1 MSKSSAAR
9 WVKFFNAGGIPS
21 PAAASYAHIF
31 VENRIQEDM
40 LLDLNKEYLREMGI
54 TPMGDIIAI
63 LRHAKQVSDQNVL
76 DKVLISE
83 APLPKTMSKIVVG
96 TAPVPPSNKHVPP
109 SSKHVSSSPVAAGS
123 TNKASPPTKPARRV
137 LPEHEGKYKV
147 TLPSGT
153 TERSKQI
160 LAKREQLYSDRV
172 SSTKKTDVFAR
183 LHNSKCDDDAQEGIV
198 SSSGESNVRVHI
210 TGVHKG
216 SSVQVAATSS
226 NNSVFARLGGKQS
239 LDSVQH
245 NTGLA
250 KEIKSILKN
259 TQSTNSGSGARRNT
273 PIVKAKNTATSV
285 VRSQQK
291 VMLVHK
297 VPLKRG
303 DDSEDE
309 SMDDED
315 LIEADSDFDSEA
327 EYCEQQ
333 DVDMAAPAEKIV
345 KFASTAEVREIAPH
359 TPYKARG
366 NSNFARNIKSR
377 LGLVSKLHATRK
389 TYNLKASPP
398 QKPGARLSP
407 VKGKAIRMRSDEL
420 LTRQDTLP
428 VHKRLGTTAPAQP
441 PPPRTQQRDH
451 KLNSFAPR
459 RNSSVNAGHR
469 PRVQPNSV
477 FDRLGFNNSL

>member
-1 MSKSSAAR
+1 MSKTSAAR

-54 TPMGDIIAI
+54 TLMGDIIAI
-63 LRHAKQVSDQNVL
+63 LRHAKQVYERNAL
-76 DKVLISE
+76 DKVLPPE
-83 APLPKTMSKIVVG
+83 APKHKNKPAVASPSATPTASK
-96 TAPVPPSNKHVPP
+96 S
-109 SSKHVSSSPVAAGS
+109 
-123 TNKASPPTKPARRV
+123 SPPTKPARRV

-147 TLPSGT
+147 TLPAGT

-172 SSTKKTDVFAR
+172 SSSKKNDVFTR
-183 LHNSKCDDDAQEGIV
+183 LHKHKSDDEAQEGIV

-210 TGVHKG
+210 GVPKV
-216 SSVQVAATSS
+216 SISKVAATSS
-226 NNSVFARLGGKQS
+226 NNSVFARLGGKQN
-239 LDSVQH
+239 VEVVVR
-245 NTGLA
+245 

-259 TQSTNSGSGARRNT
+259 TQNTGVKRNSS
-273 PIVKAKNTATSV
+273 IVKAKNTVSPVT
-285 VRSQQK
+285 RLPQQK
-291 VMLVHK
+291 VMLVTK

-303 DDSEDE
+303 DDSEDD
-309 SMDDED
+309 STDDMLD
-315 LIEADSDFDSEA
+315 
-327 EYCEQQ
+327 
-333 DVDMAAPAEKIV
+333 DVDNDMDALSMSDYDDAAPVEKIV

-359 TPYKARG
+359 VPYKARG
-366 NSNFARNIKSR
+366 NNNLARNIKSR

-398 QKPGARLSP
+398 KKPTARLSP

-420 LTRQDTLP
+420 LARQDTLP
-428 VHKRLGTTAPAQP
+428 VHKRLGNSAAAGSGSGGGGNK
-441 PPPRTQQRDH
+441 TQFNKSQF
-451 KLNSFAPR
+451 SPR
-459 RNSSVNAGHR
+459 RHSSVNAGSR
-469 PRVQPNSV
+469 DKSRVQSNSV

>member
-1 MSKSSAAR
+1 MSKSTAAR

-31 VENRIQEDM
+31 VENRIQDDM

-63 LRHAKQVSDQNVL
+63 LRHAKQVSEQHVL
-76 DKVLISE
+76 DKVLITD
-83 APLPKTMSKIVVG
+83 APSPKSKAK
-96 TAPVPPSNKHVPP
+96 TKNL
-109 SSKHVSSSPVAAGS
+109 VSA
-123 TNKASPPTKPARRV
+123 TTASPISASTVVNASANKVSPPAKPARRV

-172 SSTKKTDVFAR
+172 TSTKKTDVFAR
-183 LHNSKCDDDAQEGIV
+183 LHKSKCDDDAQEGIV
-198 SSSGESNVRVHI
+198 SSSAESNVRVHI
-210 TGVHKG
+210 TGVHNTSTGKI
-216 SSVQVAATSS
+216 AASSS

-239 LDSVQH
+239 LDSVQQ
-245 NTGLA
+245 NTVVA

-259 TQSTNSGSGARRNT
+259 TKSTTGGSIIKRNT
-273 PIVKAKNTATSV
+273 SIVKAKTTAAPLA
-285 VRSQQK
+285 RSQQK

-297 VPLKRG
+297 VPLKCG
-303 DDSEDE
+303 DDSDDD
-309 SMDDED
+309 SMDDDD
-315 LIEADSDFDSEA
+315 LREAGSDIDSEGS
-327 EYCEQQ
+327 ESEQ
-333 DVDMAAPAEKIV
+333 DVVMAAPVEKIV
-345 KFASTAEVREIAPH
+345 KFASTAEVREIAPN

-377 LGLVSKLHATRK
+377 LGMVSKLHATRK

-398 QKPGARLSP
+398 KKPGARLSP

-428 VHKRLGTTAPAQP
+428 VHKRLGSSATAAQP
-441 PPPRTQQRDH
+441 PTSHRNQQRDQKH
-451 KLNSFAPR
+451 FAPR
-459 RNSSVNAGHR
+459 RTSSVNAGNR
-469 PRVQPNSV
+469 PRGQPSSV
-477 FDRLGFNNSL
+477 FDRLGFNKSL

>member
-31 VENRIQEDM
+31 VENRIQDDM

-63 LRHAKQVSDQNVL
+63 LRHAKQVSDQHVL
-76 DKVLISE
+76 DKVLITD
-83 APLPKTMSKIVVG
+83 APSPKP
-96 TAPVPPSNKHVPP
+96 TAKTKNLLSASAESP
-109 SSKHVSSSPVAAGS
+109 SSKPISAPTAVNTSANRS
-123 TNKASPPTKPARRV
+123 SPPTKPARRV

-172 SSTKKTDVFAR
+172 TSTKKTDVFAR
-183 LHNSKCDDDAQEGIV
+183 LHKSKCDDAQEGIV
-198 SSSGESNVRVHI
+198 SSSAESNVRVHI
-210 TGVHKG
+210 TGVHKA
-216 SSVQVAATSS
+216 SSGKVTATSS

-239 LDSVQH
+239 LESVQQ
-245 NTGLA
+245 NTVVA

-259 TQSTNSGSGARRNT
+259 SKSTTGGNIVKRNT
-273 PIVKAKNTATSV
+273 SIMKAKTTAAPL

-297 VPLKRG
+297 VPLKCG
-303 DDSEDE
+303 DDSDDD
-309 SMDDED
+309 SMDDDD
-315 LIEADSDFDSEA
+315 LRETASDLDSEGS
-327 EYCEQQ
+327 ESEQ
-333 DVDMAAPAEKIV
+333 DVVMAAPVEKIV
-345 KFASTAEVREIAPH
+345 KFASTAEVREIAPN

-366 NSNFARNIKSR
+366 NSKFARNIKSR
-377 LGLVSKLHATRK
+377 LGMVSKLHATRK

-398 QKPGARLSP
+398 KKPGARLSP
-407 VKGKAIRMRSDEL
+407 VKGKAIRMRSDEM

-428 VHKRLGTTAPAQP
+428 VHKRLGTTATAAQP
-441 PPPRTQQRDH
+441 PTSHRNQQRDEKPH
-451 KLNSFAPR
+451 FAPR
-459 RNSSVNAGHR
+459 RTSSVNAGNR
-469 PRVQPNSV
+469 PRGQPNSV
-477 FDRLGFNNSL
+477 FDRLGFNKSL